1 MTQVT
6 GSLDTLFASLDQH
19 VRDLVQERQAAQ
31 AQVSALEQENCQLR
45 ERLTILE
52 TRLSNVVSHVRVM
65 ASWEAAPAA
74 EVADDAQPDA
84 TASAL
89 PSMPDQRVEIPSD
102 VASAAADDASGNS
115 TPSCADA
122 SAATTLPSLSNA
134 ETTTG
139 ASSSHD
145 DAVQAPVDVPSPQ
158 QLLKQWYS
166 RYPQAFFQAHTR
178 PLQIGIHEAL
188 IAAEPWSA
196 RLIRRTL
203 ACYVNLPRYM
213 KSVRSGA
220 QRVDLHGQRAGNVSE
235 EEAQHAREQLKQ
247 LQARQKNREEK
258 QQQRRLS
265 TKLEALQRQHQH

>member
-19 VRDLVQERQAAQ
+19 VRDLVRERQAAQ
-31 AQVSALEQENCQLR
+31 AQVSALEQENRQLR

-52 TRLSNVVSHVRVM
+52 TRLSSVVSHVRVM
-65 ASWEAAPAA
+65 ASLEGASTA
-74 EVADDAQPDA
+74 ETVDDAQPDA
-84 TASAL
+84 TVSSL
-89 PSMPDQRVEIPSD
+89 PSTLEQRVEIPSD
-102 VASAAADDASGNS
+102 VVSTEADDASS
-115 TPSCADA
+115 DSAPSCTDA
-122 SAATTLPSLSNA
+122 SAATTLTSLSNA
-134 ETTTG
+134 ETSAG
-139 ASSSHD
+139 VSSFHD
-145 DAVQAPVDVPSPQ
+145 AAEKAPVDAPSPQ

-196 RLIRRTL
+196 RLIRRAL

-220 QRVDLHGQRAGNVSE
+220 QRVDIHGQPAGNVTE

-247 LQARQKNREEK
+247 LQARQKNREEE